1 MSNRNVAVTKK
12 RYKADRAD
20 IVIVGNGIAGLT
32 AAVEARRLAPDAS
45 IVIITAQSHPT
56 INTPALKQF
65 AIGKLT
71 QEQLLAYPAGTELA
85 QRIHV
90 INAYVEGINA
100 QEKFLSLEGD
110 KGFGYDSLLLA
121 TGSKATG
128 LPQSVPGS
136 NFDGVITLHCLEDYL
151 DLRRRLPEVDDA
163 VVIGSGAHSIE
174 TVMGLLHLGI
184 HVHWL
189 LRGKTLLSR
198 ILDTPAS
205 EMVLENVRHAGVTV
219 YTETEI
225 QGIVGRVGSV
235 IGVVTNHDQMI
246 PCQLVVT
253 CTGTTPVTTLAE
265 QCSIPIKQ
273 KHGILVDDQL
283 CTSTR
288 DIYAA
293 GAVAALKNPQTG
305 AHETR
310 PLWYAGVLQGR
321 TAAAMMTHHEELAAQ
336 PFGVPWHA
344 THLGDL
350 CMLAVGDLHNMTND
364 MMTLTDSNKRSYRRM
379 SFIGDRLVSYLSL
392 GPTQPDSLAIKRII
406 DEGLSIRD
414 IQKDLLKGNFDAR
427 KYFSRQQSH
436 AVRTLITSGKLP
448 TIHWIHTSTPV
459 SRPVVISP
467 TTSHKMPALPKTDSS
482 LAIPVLRQ
490 ATNVASTKL
499 GSHTEPLHDTDLL
512 TNERSQQPDAEEILP
527 FTGKLPAFPE
537 QIIDTEAVPT
547 PTPQAPPRSLR
558 SYSTKLPTVSG
569 RQATPGKRPPLR
581 MTTGQFKVIG
591 G

>member
-32 AAVEARRLAPDAS
+32 AAVEARRLAPHAS

-100 QEKFLSLEGD
+100 QEKFLSLAGG

-151 DLRRRLPEVDDA
+151 DLRRRLPEVNDA
-163 VVIGSGAHSIE
+163 VVIGGGAHAIE

-184 HVHWL
+184 QVHWL
-189 LRGKTLLSR
+189 LRGKTFLSR

-205 EMVLENVRHAGVTV
+205 EMVLENIRHAGATV

-246 PCQLVVT
+246 PCQLVAT
-253 CTGTTPVTTLAE
+253 CTGTTPVTRLAE
-265 QCSIPIKQ
+265 QCSIIH
-273 KHGILVDDQL
+273 KHGIQVDDQL
-283 CTSTR
+283 RTSTR

-305 AHETR
+305 AYETR

-321 TAAAMMTHHEELAAQ
+321 TVAAMMTHHEELAAQ

-350 CMLAVGDLHNMTND
+350 CMLSVGDLHNMTD
-364 MMTLTDSNKRSYRRM
+364 DLMTLTDSSKRSYRRM

-436 AVRTLITSGKLP
+436 AVCTLITSGKLP
-448 TIHWIHTSTPV
+448 TVHWIHSSTPV

-467 TTSHKMPALPKTDSS
+467 TTSHKMPTLPKTDGS

-490 ATNVASTKL
+490 VTNLASTKL
-499 GSHTEPLHDTDLL
+499 GPHTEPLHDAHPL
-512 TNERSQQPDAEEILP
+512 TNERSQQPDTEEILP

-537 QIIDTEAVPT
+537 QIIDTEAIPA
-547 PTPQAPPRSLR
+547 PTPQAPRRGLR

-569 RQATPGKRPPLR
+569 RQTTQGNRPPLR